1 MIHPKTSHSN
11 KRKYLGLKQNIE
23 NQNQPKSN
31 TAWVF
36 WRSIVGCILCVN
48 IRLKFIKI
56 HKKTP

>member
-11 KRKYLGLKQNIE
+11 KRNYLGLQLNIE

-36 WRSIVGCILCVN
+36 WRSIIGCILCV
-48 IRLKFIKI
+48 KHTVKI
-56 HKKTP
+56 HKNT